1 MVANI
6 KDELST
12 FHRAPKTLQR
22 LLLIVVIVLYWAG
35 GLAPAASQSQIPLG
49 AKLSLAGAGPR
60 LLDGSGLMK
69 LKFSTND
76 VCADVPLI
84 TLDKLPLWSSAGD
97 GWATWLTSGEQPC
110 SFVPMFNSLT
120 ANWEIEAYPNQSAM
134 TALGITD
141 LYTLD
146 ADGIFT
152 IQPRL
157 LRPAEL
163 AALNGT
169 ISILNSG
176 GTSQPALSNV
186 RWLSGSVNT
195 RPAGISPPFLIGARV
210 QLPYPCQQGMWPAV
224 WLLNAK
230 GGWPPE
236 TDILENVCRK
246 DLGFQLTASMH
257 SNVTG
262 NETRVVDVPWNANG
276 PGYHDYWAVVYN
288 DYTTIFYDGVAVQ
301 SFATPP
307 DWKDQPVYMIINYGI
322 AGQNNDWPGPLDPN
336 TKSLPPM
343 KVADAIAMRMP
354 ATYGAGAEL
363 FHYTP
368 PNRAD
373 AIILSGTRL
382 SRRPQPDQ

>member
-6 KDELST
+6 KGELSALN
-12 FHRAPKTLQR
+12 RMPKTLQR
-22 LLLIVVIVLYWAG
+22 LLPIVVIVLFWAG
-35 GLAPAASQSQIPLG
+35 GLAPAASQSQIPVG
-49 AKLSLAGAGPR
+49 AKLNLAGAGPR
-60 LLDGSGLMK
+60 LLDGSGLKK

-76 VCADVPLI
+76 VCANVPLI

-163 AALNGT
+163 TALNGT
-169 ISILNSG
+169 ISILNRR

-195 RPAGISPPFLIGARV
+195 RPAGISPPFLVGARV

-230 GGWPPE
+230 G
-236 TDILENVCRK
+236 
-246 DLGFQLTASMH
+246 
-257 SNVTG
+257 
-262 NETRVVDVPWNANG
+262 
-276 PGYHDYWAVVYN
+276 
-288 DYTTIFYDGVAVQ
+288 
-301 SFATPP
+301 
-307 DWKDQPVYMIINYGI
+307 
-322 AGQNNDWPGPLDPN
+322 
-336 TKSLPPM
+336 
-343 KVADAIAMRMP
+343 
-354 ATYGAGAEL
+354 
-363 FHYTP
+363 
-368 PNRAD
+368 
-373 AIILSGTRL
+373 
-382 SRRPQPDQ
+382 

>member
-1 MVANI
+1 
-6 KDELST
+6 
-12 FHRAPKTLQR
+12 
-22 LLLIVVIVLYWAG
+22 
-35 GLAPAASQSQIPLG
+35 
-49 AKLSLAGAGPR
+49 
-60 LLDGSGLMK
+60 
-69 LKFSTND
+69 
-76 VCADVPLI
+76 
-84 TLDKLPLWSSAGD
+84 
-97 GWATWLTSGEQPC
+97 
-110 SFVPMFNSLT
+110 
-120 ANWEIEAYPNQSAM
+120 M

-169 ISILNSG
+169 ISILNSR

-186 RWLSGSVNT
+186 RWLSGWVNT

-210 QLPYPCQQGMWPAV
+210 QLPYPCQQGMWPGV

-246 DLGFQLTASMH
+246 DLGFQLTTSMH

-307 DWKDQPVYMIINYGI
+307 DWKDQPVYMIISYGI

-368 PNRAD
+368 PNGAD
-373 AIILSGTRL
+373 PIILSGTRL
-382 SRRPQPDQ
+382 SRHPQPDQ